1 MTQWLRALAI
11 KAQGPPPEPRYLI
24 KKYKAGCDYMYTITT
39 QYGGGRGGTRGAL
52 GPQSHYSPAGSVTGT
67 DSRNKKEGNRG
78 RCLPSSSGLRV

>member
-11 KAQGPPPEPRYLI
+11 KAQGPPPEPQYLI
-24 KKYKAGCDYMYTITT
+24 KKYKAGCDYITLL
-39 QYGGGRGGTRGAL
+39 QPSMVEAERGTRGAL